1 MSHGQHAVSGPARA
15 DCRSGRHRADRRRGA
30 DGGVGRIGVNLLCST
45 LFGAPVLK
53 VSWLIRLAQVAFF
66 AALIFTFYSAVI
78 PPQKA
83 VKLVP
88 WDKAEHF
95 LAFYAL
101 TGLAVAA
108 FPRRNLFVLAALLS
122 AFGAF
127 IELVQGLSI
136 VSRDRDFWDW
146 VADTVAICM
155 ALAPMILVW
164 WRRLVR
170 SGQKNIDI

>member
-1 MSHGQHAVSGPARA
+1 MLRVS
-15 DCRSGRHRADRRRGA
+15 
-30 DGGVGRIGVNLLCST
+30 LL
-45 LFGAPVLK
+45 V
-53 VSWLIRLAQVAFF
+53 RLAQVAFY

-83 VKLVP
+83 LQLVP

-95 LAFYAL
+95 IAFYAL
-101 TGLAVAA
+101 TGLLVAA
-108 FPRRNLFVLAALLS
+108 YPRRNLFLLASLLS

-127 IELVQGLSI
+127 IEFVQGLSF
-136 VSRDRDFWDW
+136 VHRDRDFWDW
-146 VADTVAICM
+146 VADTVAICG

-164 WRRLVR
+164 GRRVVK

>member
-1 MSHGQHAVSGPARA
+1 VGGARIRAV
-15 DCRSGRHRADRRRGA
+15 
-30 DGGVGRIGVNLLCST
+30 
-45 LFGAPVLK
+45 APICYAAIFLDPSVLK

-66 AALIFTFYSAVI
+66 AALVFTFYSAVI
-78 PPQKA
+78 PPQQA
-83 VKLVP
+83 LHLFP

-108 FPRRNLFVLAALLS
+108 FPRRNLFIIAALLS

-127 IELVQGLSI
+127 IEFVQGLQI
-136 VSRDRDFWDW
+136 VHRDRDFRDW
-146 VADTVAICM
+146 LADTVAICA

-164 WRRLVR
+164 WRRVVK
-170 SGQKNIDI
+170 SGQKNIDM